1 MINEDKQQQA
11 IDYVLGEMS
20 ATDATSFE
28 RELSQDSELQAFT
41 REMLETLGRIG
52 GGVEALAHPPLIPQ
66 RILHTEVRK
75 VVVRFPFIPWA
86 VAACLA
92 IGCVVLAAMW
102 TESRK
107 EIAKLEQRDLL
118 SRIRIAAL
126 QSQVDAYAKTSAI
139 VVWNPDRQNGVL
151 QFERLPALPA
161 NQDYQMWVIDPKQ
174 PQPVSA
180 GLVPKSI
187 DQERHVTFWPTK
199 PVGASPKFAV
209 SIEPA
214 GGSATPRGQIVL
226 AGQYGE

>member
-1 MINEDKQQQA
+1 MINEDKQQQV

-20 ATDATSFE
+20 ATDAASFE
-28 RELSQDSELQAFT
+28 RELDQDSELRAFT
-41 REMLETLGRIG
+41 REMFETLSRIG
-52 GGVEALAHPPLIPQ
+52 GGVETLAPPPLIPQ
-66 RILHTEVRK
+66 RILRAEVRK
-75 VVVRFPFIPWA
+75 VVRFPFIPWA

-92 IGCVVLAAMW
+92 IACMVLAAMW

-126 QSQVDAYAKTSAI
+126 QSQIDAYAKTSAI
-139 VVWNPDRQNGVL
+139 VVWNPDHQNGVL

-187 DQERHVTFWPTK
+187 DQERRVIFWPTK

-214 GGSATPRGQIVL
+214 GGSSVPRGPIVL
-226 AGQYGE
+226 VGQYGE

>member
-20 ATDATSFE
+20 ATDAASFE
-28 RELSQDSELQAFT
+28 QELVRDSELQTFT
-41 REMLETLGRIG
+41 REIFETFGRIG
-52 GGVEALAHPPLIPQ
+52 GGAEALPPPPSIPQ
-66 RILHTEVRK
+66 RILRHERPLP
-75 VVVRFPFIPWA
+75 FPFIPWA

-92 IGCVVLAAMW
+92 IGCMVLATMW
-102 TESRK
+102 TESRR
-107 EIAKLEQRDLL
+107 EIAKLVQRDLL

-126 QSQVDAYAKTSAI
+126 QSQVDGYAKTSAV
-139 VVWNPDRQNGVL
+139 VVWNPDQQNGVL

-180 GLVPKSI
+180 GLVPKST
-187 DQERHVTFWPTK
+187 DQERRVTFWPTK
-199 PVGASPKFAV
+199 SVSGTPKFAV

-214 GGSATPRGQIVL
+214 GGSVAPRGQIVL
-226 AGQYGE
+226 VGQ

>member
-1 MINEDKQQQA
+1 MINEDKQQQV

-20 ATDATSFE
+20 ATDAASFE
-28 RELSQDSELQAFT
+28 RELGRDSELQTFT
-41 REMLETLGRIG
+41 REMFETFGRIG
-52 GGVEALAHPPLIPQ
+52 GGVESLPPPPSIPQ
-66 RILHTEVRK
+66 RILRQER
-75 VVVRFPFIPWA
+75 RRPFPFIPWA

-92 IGCVVLAAMW
+92 IGCMVLATMW
-102 TESRK
+102 TESRR
-107 EIAKLEQRDLL
+107 EFAKLAQRDLL

-126 QSQVDAYAKTSAI
+126 QSQVDAYAKTSAV

-180 GLVPKSI
+180 GLVPKST
-187 DQERHVTFWPTK
+187 DQERRITFWPTK
-199 PVGASPKFAV
+199 PVSGTPKFAV

-214 GGSATPRGQIVL
+214 GGSAAPRGQIVL
-226 AGQYGE
+226 VGQYGE

>member
-1 MINEDKQQQA
+1 MINEDKQQQV

-20 ATDATSFE
+20 ASDAASFE
-28 RELSQDSELQAFT
+28 RELNQNTELQTFT
-41 REMLETLGRIG
+41 REIFETLGRIG
-52 GGVEALAHPPLIPQ
+52 GGGETLAPPPLIPQ
-66 RILHTEVRK
+66 RILRAEVRK
-75 VVVRFPFIPWA
+75 VVRFPFVPWA

-92 IGCVVLAAMW
+92 IGCLILAAMW
-102 TESRK
+102 TSSRN
-107 EIAKLEQRDLL
+107 EIAKLEQQDLL

-139 VVWNPDRQNGVL
+139 VVWNPDQQNGVL

-174 PQPVSA
+174 PHPVSA

-187 DQERHVTFWPTK
+187 DQERRVTFSPTK

-214 GGSATPRGQIVL
+214 GGSSVPRGQIVL
-226 AGQYGE
+226 VGQYGD

>member
-1 MINEDKQQQA
+1 MINEDKQQQV

-20 ATDATSFE
+20 ATDAASFE
-28 RELSQDSELQAFT
+28 RELDQDRELQTFT
-41 REMLETLGRIG
+41 REMFETLGRIG
-52 GGVEALAHPPLIPQ
+52 GGVETLAPPPLIPQ
-66 RILHTEVRK
+66 RILRTDVRK
-75 VVVRFPFIPWA
+75 VPRFPFIPWA

-92 IGCVVLAAMW
+92 IACMVLAVMW
-102 TESRK
+102 TGSRK
-107 EIAKLEQRDLL
+107 EIAKLEQQDVL

-126 QSQVDAYAKTSAI
+126 QSQVAAYAKTSAI
-139 VVWNPDRQNGVL
+139 VVWNPDHQNGVL

-180 GLVPKSI
+180 GLVPKSM

-214 GGSATPRGQIVL
+214 GGSSAPRGPIVL
-226 AGQYGE
+226 VGQYGE

>member
-1 MINEDKQQQA
+1 MISEDKQQQV

-20 ATDATSFE
+20 ATDAASFE
-28 RELSQDSELQAFT
+28 RELNEDSELRTFT
-41 REMLETLGRIG
+41 REMFETLGRIG
-52 GGVEALAHPPLIPQ
+52 GGVEALPPPPLVPQ

-75 VVVRFPFIPWA
+75 VARFPFMPWA

-102 TESRK
+102 TGSRK
-107 EIAKLEQRDLL
+107 EIVKLEQRDLL

-139 VVWNPDRQNGVL
+139 VVWNPDHQNGIL

-180 GLVPKSI
+180 GLVPKGTE
-187 DQERHVTFWPTK
+187 QERRVTFWPTK

-214 GGSATPRGQIVL
+214 GGSSAPRGQIVL
-226 AGQYGE
+226 VGQYGE

>member
-1 MINEDKQQQA
+1 MINEDKQQQV

-20 ATDATSFE
+20 ASDAASFE
-28 RELSQDSELQAFT
+28 RELNQNAELQNFT
-41 REMLETLGRIG
+41 REIFETLGRIG
-52 GGVEALAHPPLIPQ
+52 GGGEAVAPPPLIPQ
-66 RILHTEVRK
+66 RILRAEVRK
-75 VVVRFPFIPWA
+75 VARFPFVPWA

-92 IGCVVLAAMW
+92 VGCMILAAMW
-102 TESRK
+102 TNSRN
-107 EIAKLEQRDLL
+107 EIAKLEQQDLL

-126 QSQVDAYAKTSAI
+126 QSQIDAYAKTSAI
-139 VVWNPDRQNGVL
+139 VIWNPDNQNGVL

-187 DQERHVTFWPTK
+187 DQERRVTFSPTK

-214 GGSATPRGQIVL
+214 GGSSVPRGQIVL
-226 AGQYGE
+226 AGQYGQ

>member
-1 MINEDKQQQA
+1 MMSEEKEQRA

-20 ATDATSFE
+20 ATDAASFE

-52 GGVEALAHPPLIPQ
+52 GGVEALAPPPLIPQ

-75 VVVRFPFIPWA
+75 VVRFPFIPWA

-126 QSQVDAYAKTSAI
+126 QSQVDAYAKT
-139 VVWNPDRQNGVL
+139 
-151 QFERLPALPA
+151 
-161 NQDYQMWVIDPKQ
+161 
-174 PQPVSA
+174 
-180 GLVPKSI
+180 
-187 DQERHVTFWPTK
+187 
-199 PVGASPKFAV
+199 
-209 SIEPA
+209 
-214 GGSATPRGQIVL
+214 
-226 AGQYGE
+226 

>member
-1 MINEDKQQQA
+1 MISEDKQQQV

-20 ATDATSFE
+20 AIDAASFE
-28 RELSQDSELQAFT
+28 QELGHDSELRTFT
-41 REMLETLGRIG
+41 REMFETLGRIG
-52 GGVEALAHPPLIPQ
+52 GGIEALSPPPSIPQ
-66 RILHTEVRK
+66 RILRREARK
-75 VVVRFPFIPWA
+75 VVPFPFIPWA
-86 VAACLA
+86 MAACLA
-92 IGCVVLAAMW
+92 IGCLVLATMW
-102 TESRK
+102 TESRR

-139 VVWNPDRQNGVL
+139 VVWNPDQQNGVL

-180 GLVPKSI
+180 GLVPKGI
-187 DQERHVTFWPTK
+187 DQERRVTFWPAK

-226 AGQYGE
+226 VGQYGE

>member
-1 MINEDKQQQA
+1 MINEEKQQQV

-20 ATDATSFE
+20 AADSASFE
-28 RELSQDSELQAFT
+28 RELSQDSELQNFA
-41 REMLETLGRIG
+41 REMFETLGRIG
-52 GGVEALAHPPLIPQ
+52 GGVESLVPPTLIPQ
-66 RILHTEVRK
+66 RIVRTEVRR
-75 VVVRFPFIPWA
+75 VVRFPFIPWA

-92 IGCVVLAAMW
+92 IGCMVLAAMW
-102 TESRK
+102 TGARK
-107 EIAKLEQRDLL
+107 EIANLEQRDLL

-139 VVWNPDRQNGVL
+139 VVWNPDHQNGVL

-187 DQERHVTFWPTK
+187 DQERRVNFWPSK

-226 AGQYGE
+226 VGQYGE

>member
-1 MINEDKQQQA
+1 MISEDKEQRA
-11 IDYVLGEMS
+11 IDYLLGEMS
-20 ATDATSFE
+20 ATDAASFE
-28 RELSQDSELQAFT
+28 RELGQDSELQNFT
-41 REMLETLGRIG
+41 REMFETLGQIG
-52 GGVEALAHPPLIPQ
+52 GGVEALPPPPLVVQ
-66 RILHTEVRK
+66 RILHAEVRK
-75 VVVRFPFIPWA
+75 VVRFPFIPWA

-92 IGCVVLAAMW
+92 IGCVVLATMW
-102 TESRK
+102 TGSRK
-107 EIAKLEQRDLL
+107 EIARLEQRDLL
-118 SRIRIAAL
+118 SRIRIAGL

-139 VVWNPDRQNGVL
+139 VVWNPDHQKGVL

-180 GLVPKSI
+180 GLVPKGI
-187 DQERHVTFWPTK
+187 DQERRVTFWPAK

-226 AGQYGE
+226 VGQYGE

>member
-11 IDYVLGEMS
+11 IDYLLGELS
-20 ATDATSFE
+20 ASDAASFE
-28 RELSQDSELQAFT
+28 HELNQDAELQTFT
-41 REMLETLGRIG
+41 HEISETLGRIG
-52 GGVEALAHPPLIPQ
+52 GGGEPLAPPPFIPQ
-66 RILHTEVRK
+66 RILQAEVRK
-75 VVVRFPFIPWA
+75 VVRFPFVPWA

-92 IGCVVLAAMW
+92 IGCMILAALW
-102 TESRK
+102 TSSRN
-107 EIAKLEQRDLL
+107 EIAKLAQRDLL

-139 VVWNPDRQNGVL
+139 VVWNPDHQNGVL
-151 QFERLPALPA
+151 QFEQLPALPP

-180 GLVPKSI
+180 GLVPKST
-187 DQERHVTFWPTK
+187 DQERRVTFWPAK

-214 GGSATPRGQIVL
+214 GGSSVPRGQIVL
-226 AGQYGE
+226 VGQYGE

>member
-1 MINEDKQQQA
+1 MINEDKQQQV

-20 ATDATSFE
+20 ATDTASFE
-28 RELSQDSELQAFT
+28 QELDHDAELQTFT
-41 REMLETLGRIG
+41 REMFETLGRIG
-52 GGVEALAHPPLIPQ
+52 GGIESLSPPPSIPQ
-66 RILHTEVRK
+66 RILRQEARK
-75 VVVRFPFIPWA
+75 MVPFSFIPWA

-92 IGCVVLAAMW
+92 IGCLVLATLW
-102 TESRK
+102 TESRR

-126 QSQVDAYAKTSAI
+126 QSQVDAYARTSAI
-139 VVWNPDRQNGVL
+139 VVWNPDQQNGVL

-180 GLVPKSI
+180 GLVPKST
-187 DQERHVTFWPTK
+187 DQERRVAFWPTK
-199 PVGASPKFAV
+199 PVGGTPKFAV

-214 GGSATPRGQIVL
+214 GGSSAPRGQIVL
-226 AGQYGE
+226 VGQYGE

>member
-1 MINEDKQQQA
+1 MINEDKQQQV

-20 ATDATSFE
+20 ATDAASFE
-28 RELSQDSELQAFT
+28 RELDQDRELQTFT
-41 REMLETLGRIG
+41 REMFETLGRIG
-52 GGVEALAHPPLIPQ
+52 GGVETLAPPPLIPQ
-66 RILHTEVRK
+66 RILRTDVRK
-75 VVVRFPFIPWA
+75 VARFPFIPWA

-92 IGCVVLAAMW
+92 IACMVLAAMW
-102 TESRK
+102 MGSRK
-107 EIAKLEQRDLL
+107 EIAKLEQQDVL

-126 QSQVDAYAKTSAI
+126 QSQVAAYAKTSAI
-139 VVWNPDRQNGVL
+139 VVWNPDHQNGVL

-180 GLVPKSI
+180 GVVPKSM
-187 DQERHVTFWPTK
+187 DQERRVTFWPTK

-214 GGSATPRGQIVL
+214 GGSSAPRGPIVL
-226 AGQYGE
+226 VGQYGE